1 MTPPKK
7 KRLDG
12 LATMQ
17 TLMDAAISELE
28 TNGESGFD
36 MDSVLNQTGVARS
49 SLYHHFDNK
58 AGLIAAAEIEII
70 RSSMHEE
77 NVMQRKLFERC
88 TSFKELFDIVTLFMR
103 AESPD
108 RGIDVR
114 RSRTRLMTAALHNKK
129 VQEAI
134 VEAQQ
139 AESRY
144 YAESLVIAQKNGII
158 RKDID
163 TLAVSYWIQGQFFGR
178 ILLDLGNETTDIGA
192 QWVET
197 SLVALEAVL
206 SPEHQK

>member
-58 AGLIAAAEIEII
+58 AGLIVAAEIEII

-103 AESPD
+103 AENPD

>member
-1 MTPPKK
+1 MTTPKK

-77 NVMQRKLFERC
+77 NVMQRKLFEQC
-88 TSFKELFDIVTLFMR
+88 TSFKELFDIVALFMR
-103 AESPD
+103 ADSPD
-108 RGIDVR
+108 RGVEVR
-114 RSRTRLMTAALHNKK
+114 RSRARLMTAALHNKN
-129 VQEAI
+129 VADAI
-134 VEAQQ
+134 TEAQQ
-139 AESRY
+139 SESRY
-144 YAESLVIAQKNGII
+144 YAESLAIAQNNGVI

-163 TLAVSYWIQGQFFGR
+163 ILAVSYWIQGQFFGR
-178 ILLDLGNETTDIGA
+178 ILLDLGEENFEIGA

-197 SLVALEAVL
+197 SLIALEAVL

>member
-77 NVMQRKLFERC
+77 NVMHRKLFERC

-103 AESPD
+103 AENPD

-144 YAESLVIAQKNGII
+144 YAESLVIAQKNGVV

>member
-103 AESPD
+103 AENPD

-144 YAESLVIAQKNGII
+144 YAESLVIAQKNGVV

>member
-28 TNGESGFD
+28 TNGEFGFD

>member
-77 NVMQRKLFERC
+77 NVMQRKMFERC

-134 VEAQQ
+134 VEAHQ

-144 YAESLVIAQKNGII
+144 YAESLVIAQKNGIV

>member
-103 AESPD
+103 AENPD